1 MRNRDAV
8 LVAPAGW
15 TAPPERLQ
23 LVPVP
28 APSTRILG
36 RATNVRLIVEVALS
50 RHAASLTAEE
60 RSSIA
65 DAAAAAALDLFTT
78 TGAKS

>member
-8 LVAPAGW
+8 LYAPEGW

-23 LVPVP
+23 LQAVPRC
-28 APSTRILG
+28 ARAIG

-50 RHAASLTAEE
+50 RHA
-60 RSSIA
+60 SSISVQEREA
-65 DAAAAAALDLFTT
+65 IANAAAETALDLFTT
-78 TGAKS
+78 GAKS